1 MRCNDDRLTLE
12 KLQDVREQFNAIKQ
26 AGYRELAKRFDLDLA
41 KGDILI
47 LPEREFLR
55 LRASEIVA
63 DGFGLPDWIRSSVYL
78 KEVGVILRAEDI
90 GRRSNRGTG

>member
-1 MRCNDDRLTLE
+1 MNDDRLTLE
-12 KLQDVREQFNAIKQ
+12 KLQAVCRKFEVIKQ
-26 AGYRELAKRFDLDLA
+26 AGYRELAKQLGLDLA

-55 LRASEIVA
+55 LQASEIVA
-63 DGFGLPDWIRSSVYL
+63 DGFGLPDWIRPSVYL
-78 KEVGVILRAEDI
+78 KEDGVILRAGDI